1 MEEKSFFLMRPGQP
15 HRPPNSLCLEKTMR
29 EPTRRDFL
37 KTSAALTGAWG
48 ALGARSARA
57 YVPGNPPGERPR
69 QDKGIEVLH
78 PRGRVPLSFII
89 DDSTCL
95 VNMGHFCMP
104 QFAAA
109 WPGRQQYKK
118 PWKTWPQEIPDDFVR
133 EFGQWCA
140 THGVRGKYSIVPNP
154 ACVGWLDRELPGWSR
169 RDLKESLA
177 LVRDLMLPN
186 WDIHPEMITHT
197 RVIDLKTGRPLEPA
211 NAATMENSWPQ
222 EKKSVDELA
231 EYLSYALKILKNC
244 GLPCEGVTTPGGFG
258 NLVKP
263 ELSLAAG
270 EALRDVYG
278 VELPHYFK
286 YVAGGKDESTEPRIE
301 HASGLGTANPRAVIN
316 VPAGTGDW
324 FGGWDGDVKS
334 RGHLYSNDDA
344 TSGRMVELIER
355 GAPAVMLCHWPGMY
369 TQGTREGFG
378 DFKKVVVA
386 LNTKYRDRTLW
397 MKISEIARYW
407 AARELTAI
415 ERKAAGFSLDAPFA
429 CPAFTLRVKS
439 KRAGP
444 PKLTSAGRSPELS
457 EVRQARDL
465 VPGSWLRQEDSL
477 TLCLDLPKGRSRLEP

>member
-1 MEEKSFFLMRPGQP
+1 
-15 HRPPNSLCLEKTMR
+15 MR

-37 KTSAALTGAWG
+37 KTSAALAGARG
-48 ALGARSARA
+48 ARGARSVRA

-109 WPGRQQYKK
+109 WPDRQQYKK
-118 PWKTWPQEIPDDFVR
+118 PWKTWPREITDDFVR

-140 THGVRGKYSIVPNP
+140 EHGVRGKYSIVPNP
-154 ACVGWLDRELPGWSR
+154 ACVGFLDRELPGWSR
-169 RDLKESLA
+169 DDLKKSLS
-177 LVRDLMLPN
+177 LVRELMLPN

-231 EYLSYALKILKNC
+231 EYLSYALKIMKNC

-286 YVAGGKDESTEPRIE
+286 YVAGVKDESTEPRIE
-301 HASGLGTANPRAVIN
+301 HASGLGTANPRAVVN

-444 PKLTSAGRSPELS
+444 PKVTSAGRSPDLS
-457 EVRQARDL
+457 EVRKARDL

>member
-1 MEEKSFFLMRPGQP
+1 
-15 HRPPNSLCLEKTMR
+15 
-29 EPTRRDFL
+29 
-37 KTSAALTGAWG
+37 
-48 ALGARSARA
+48 
-57 YVPGNPPGERPR
+57 
-69 QDKGIEVLH
+69 
-78 PRGRVPLSFII
+78 
-89 DDSTCL
+89 
-95 VNMGHFCMP
+95 
-104 QFAAA
+104 
-109 WPGRQQYKK
+109 
-118 PWKTWPQEIPDDFVR
+118 
-133 EFGQWCA
+133 
-140 THGVRGKYSIVPNP
+140 
-154 ACVGWLDRELPGWSR
+154 
-169 RDLKESLA
+169 
-177 LVRDLMLPN
+177 
-186 WDIHPEMITHT
+186 MITHT

-301 HASGLGTANPRAVIN
+301 HASGLGTASPRAVVN

-444 PKLTSAGRSPELS
+444 PKVTSAGRSPDLS